1 MLALAGARIFDSRC
15 FYDGEALLIEEGR
28 IKAKVPEAEIPAK
41 AEITRL
47 DGGLLAPGFVDLQVN
62 GGGGVL
68 FNNDLSAE
76 ALHRIA
82 AAHRRFGTTSFFPTL
97 ISDRP
102 GTIRRARLA
111 TWEAGGGDATPDR
124 ARILGVHYEG
134 PFLNPARCG
143 VHDPAFIRPITEE
156 DIAEIISLTGYF
168 HRTLLTVA
176 PECLPAGAI
185 RRLSEA
191 RVVVF
196 AGHTEA
202 TPAQIAAARAEGL
215 AGFTHLFNAMPP
227 MAGRAPGP
235 VGACLADGGSY
246 CTVIADGVH
255 VDPVCLKIALR
266 TKLKGAVMLVTDA
279 MPPVGANDPTF
290 TLYGETITAVEGRC
304 ATAAGTLAGSALDM
318 ATAVRNAVSLLGVD
332 LAEALR
338 MASLYPSQLFG
349 MDHLFG
355 RLEPRNH
362 ADIVWLDDDL
372 QVRATWVGGHR
383 NPVNPAR
390 PPSAVPA

>member
-1 MLALAGARIFDSRC
+1 MLALTGARIFDSRC
-15 FYDGEALLIEEGR
+15 FYDGEALLIEDGR
-28 IKAKVPEAEIPAK
+28 IEAKVPEAEIPAK

-68 FNNDLSAE
+68 FNNDLSAG

-102 GTIRRARLA
+102 GTMLRARHA
-111 TWEAGGGDATPDR
+111 VWDAGGEDATPDR

-143 VHDPAFIRPITEE
+143 VHDPAYIRPITED
-156 DIAEIISLTGYF
+156 DIAEITALTGYF
-168 HRTLLTVA
+168 NRTLLTVA
-176 PECLPAGAI
+176 PECLPPGTI
-185 RRLSEA
+185 HRLSEGG
-191 RVVVF
+191 VVVF

-202 TPAQIAAARAEGL
+202 TPAEIAAARAEGL
-215 AGFTHLFNAMPP
+215 LGFTHLFNAMPP
-227 MAGRAPGP
+227 LTGRAPGP
-235 VGACLADGGSY
+235 VGGCLADRRAF

-266 TKLKGAVMLVTDA
+266 TQLTGAVILVTDA
-279 MPPVGANDPTF
+279 MPPVGADDPSF
-290 TLYGETITAVEGRC
+290 ALYGKTITAADGRC
-304 ATAAGTLAGSALDM
+304 ATADGTLAGSTLDM

-332 LAEALR
+332 LADALC
-338 MASLYPSQLFG
+338 MASLDPCLVFG

-355 RLEPRNH
+355 RLDPMNH

-372 QVRATWVGGHR
+372 QVRATWVGGLQS
-383 NPVNPAR
+383 PLNPA
-390 PPSAVPA
+390 